1 MHGDGSVPL
10 KRLLDR
16 RDLGLRAVVLP
27 GDEPPS
33 VRWAAVSELRD
44 PAPYLI
50 GGELVLTAGV
60 NMSTAPDDLEAYVS
74 GLVRAGAGALGFGVT
89 PVFDEVPAELVERC
103 AAHGLALVEVARSTP
118 FVAVGRAVGA
128 LVEEGRVEEVRRVS
142 EAHRALVRSVT
153 AAAPDE
159 RVLATLAGALGC
171 WAVLLDGQDVG
182 PRLTAASPPRDL
194 GAEVAELAER
204 LRRPRGPRSAKAALG
219 GDQVFLHAVGEPP
232 REQGVVVLG
241 RPTRLDMAERAVLG
255 TAVALLGLLSRGA
268 SAAVPGPLLC
278 RLLLDGQGAPDL
290 APLVAPLAGRGLSP
304 ESGSADTAPD
314 TFRVLHAVR
323 AGRGPAPAAADAAA
337 ALGTELADPGTPG
350 GDVPLRAVVADR
362 ADGASSDGS
371 AGSDGEGPTEAL
383 DALYRRGWLG
393 AMSRAVTVAELP
405 RADGE
410 AAALLIR
417 ARAAARPLVARERE
431 DPLEAAIDPAAAGK
445 AARALLGPLAE
456 EGESSAMLRETLRA
470 WLARNGNWDR
480 TAADLGAHRNSV
492 RYRIGRIERDLGI
505 DLSDPEQRMRM
516 WFAVT
521 RIPDT
526 GRG

>member
-10 KRLLDR
+10 RRLLDR
-16 RDLGLRAVVLP
+16 GDLGLRAVVLP
-27 GDEPPS
+27 EGEPPS

-89 PVFDEVPAELVERC
+89 PVFDEVPPGLVERC
-103 AAHGLALVEVARSTP
+103 AAHGLALLEVARSTP

-171 WAVLLDGQDVG
+171 WAALLDGQGTG
-182 PRLTAASPPRDL
+182 PRLAAASPPRDL

-204 LRRPRGPRSAKAALG
+204 LRRPRGPRSAKAVLG
-219 GDQVFLHAVGEPP
+219 GDEVFLHAVGEPP

-241 RPTRLDMAERAVLG
+241 RPTPLNMAERAVLG

-278 RLLLDGQGAPDL
+278 RLLLDGPGAPDL
-290 APLVAPLAGRGLSP
+290 APMVAPLAGRASSSEP
-304 ESGSADTAPD
+304 AAADTAPD
-314 TFRVLHAVR
+314 TFRVIHAVR
-323 AGRGPAPAAADAAA
+323 AGRGPAPAATDAAA
-337 ALGTELADPGTPG
+337 ALGTELADPGAPG
-350 GDVPLRAVVADR
+350 GEAPLRAIVADR
-362 ADGASSDGS
+362 PGGREEDMS
-371 AGSDGEGPTEAL
+371 EGGGHTEAL

-393 AMSRAVTVAELP
+393 AMSSAVEVADLP
-405 RADGE
+405 EADRE

-417 ARAAARPLVARERE
+417 ARAAARPLVAQERE
-431 DPLEAAIDPAAAGK
+431 DPLEAAIDPAAAEK
-445 AARALLGPLAE
+445 AAKALLGPLAE
-456 EGESSAMLRETLRA
+456 ETESATMLRETLRA

-521 RIPDT
+521 RLPGT
-526 GRG
+526 GQG

>member
-27 GDEPPS
+27 EGEPPS

-44 PAPYLI
+44 PAPYLV

-74 GLVRAGAGALGFGVT
+74 GLVRAGAGALGLGVT
-89 PVFDEVPAELVERC
+89 PVFDEVPPGLVERC
-103 AAHGLALVEVARSTP
+103 AAHGLALLEVARSTP

-128 LVEEGRVEEVRRVS
+128 LLEEERVGEVRRVS

-159 RVLATLAGALGC
+159 RVLATLAGALDC
-171 WAVLLDGQDVG
+171 WAVVLDGQGAG

-194 GAEVAELAER
+194 GAEVAELAGR
-204 LRRPRGPRSAKAALG
+204 LRRPRGPRSAKAVLG
-219 GDQVFLHAVGEPP
+219 GDEVFLHAVGEPP

-241 RPTRLDMAERAVLG
+241 RPTPLDMAERAVLG

-278 RLLLDGQGAPDL
+278 RLLLDGPSAPEL
-290 APLVAPLAGRGLSP
+290 APMVAPLAGRGPAP
-304 ESGSADTAPD
+304 EADTAPD
-314 TFRVLHAVR
+314 AFRVLHAVR

-350 GDVPLRAVVADR
+350 GDVPLRAIVADR
-362 ADGASSDGS
+362 ADDAP
-371 AGSDGEGPTEAL
+371 SDGEGPTEAL

-393 AMSRAVTVAELP
+393 AMSSAVGVADLP
-405 RADGE
+405 EADRE
-410 AAALLIR
+410 AAALLLR
-417 ARAAARPLVARERE
+417 ARAAARPLVARDRE
-431 DPLEAAIDPAAAGK
+431 DPLEAAIDPAAAER
-445 AARALLGPLAE
+445 AAKALLGPLAE
-456 EGESSAMLRETLRA
+456 ETGSAAMLRETLRA

-521 RIPDT
+521 RLP
-526 GRG
+526 GAR

>member
-27 GDEPPS
+27 EGEPPS

-60 NMSTAPDDLEAYVS
+60 NMSTAADDLEAYVS

-89 PVFDEVPAELVERC
+89 PVFDEVPPELVERC
-103 AAHGLALVEVARSTP
+103 AAHGLALLEVARSTP

-171 WAVLLDGQDVG
+171 WAVLLDGQGAG
-182 PRLTAASPPRDL
+182 PRLTAASPPRAL

-204 LRRPRGPRSAKAALG
+204 LRRPRGPRSAKAVLG
-219 GDQVFLHAVGEPP
+219 GDEVFLHAVGEPP

-241 RPTRLDMAERAVLG
+241 RPTPLDMAERAVLG

-278 RLLLDGQGAPDL
+278 RLLLDGAGAPDL
-290 APLVAPLAGRGLSP
+290 APMVAPLAGRPPSP
-304 ESGSADTAPD
+304 ESGPADTAPD
-314 TFRVLHAVR
+314 TFRVIHAVR
-323 AGRGPAPAAADAAA
+323 AGRGPAPAPADAAA

-350 GDVPLRAVVADR
+350 GEAPLRAIVADR
-362 ADGASSDGS
+362 ADGAASR
-371 AGSDGEGPTEAL
+371 GEGHTEAL

-393 AMSRAVTVAELP
+393 AMSRAVEVADLP
-405 RADGE
+405 EADRE
-410 AAALLIR
+410 AAALLFR
-417 ARAAARPLVARERE
+417 ARAAARPLMARERE
-431 DPLEAAIDPAAAGK
+431 DPLEAAIDPAAAGR
-445 AARALLGPLAE
+445 AATALLGPLAE
-456 EGESSAMLRETLRA
+456 ETESAAMLRETLRA

-480 TAADLGAHRNSV
+480 TATDLGAHRNSV
-492 RYRIGRIERDLGI
+492 RYRVGRIERDLGI

-521 RIPDT
+521 RMPGT
-526 GRG
+526 GQG